1 MHIFPRPLQIGETEG
16 FTAEKD
22 IFGRHEL
29 GAGLTN
35 LVGSV
40 ADPMVIAIDGQW
52 GSGKTTFLKMW
63 AGHLRQHGFPVI
75 YFDAFE
81 NDYVDDAFAALA
93 AEIVG
98 LVEAE
103 KKSGEPKAKEFKTK
117 AVGALKV
124 LGRSALKVGVKAAS
138 MGALDATS
146 LGDDIV
152 EAISSEAEEL
162 TDKHIG
168 ELLTK
173 QAEHRSTLQ
182 GFRDALRDLPGIL
195 ASPSEAQEG
204 GENEEP
210 AKNKPLIFMLD
221 ELDRCKPVF
230 ALQLLER
237 IKHFFAVPNVH
248 FVLGTHMGQLRNSVN
263 AAYGANI
270 NANTYLQK
278 FISLTFPLTDHGR
291 YRHER
296 MATKYIDHLRKH
308 MEIAPDDRDFADGT
322 VRFVQNYAIINDR
335 SLRDIEHLMTNVAL
349 AAAFTTRQTL
359 RPPPLIAGLSILRVV
374 QPGLYVR
381 AKLNKLAFEDVDKVF
396 NFDFEAEDERELG
409 YSGWEKGWWEF
420 CLKKEIPEE
429 LNNSM
434 GSGLWKYHIH
444 DRFSII
450 PLIARRVV
458 DNLIPSQKNE

>member
-1 MHIFPRPLQIGETEG
+1 MHIFPRPLQIGDTEG
-16 FTAEKD
+16 FTVEKD

-29 GAGLTN
+29 GSGLTN

-40 ADPMVIAIDGQW
+40 AAPMVIAIDGQW

-63 AGHLRQHGFPVI
+63 AGQLRQEGFPVI

-81 NDYVDDAFAALA
+81 NDYLDDAFAALA
-93 AEIVG
+93 AEIIG

-103 KKSGEPKAKEFKTK
+103 NKSGEPKAKEFKTK

-152 EAISSEAEEL
+152 DAISSEAEEL

-173 QAEHRSTLQ
+173 QAEHRGTLQ

-195 ASPSEAQEG
+195 ASASEPEES
-204 GENEEP
+204 ENP
-210 AKNKPLIFMLD
+210 APLRPLIFMID

-291 YRHER
+291 YRHDR
-296 MATKYIDHLRKH
+296 TATRYIAHLRKD
-308 MEIAPDDRDFADGT
+308 MQITPDDHDFAESA
-322 VRFVQNYAIINDR
+322 VRFIQNYALIHDS

-381 AKLNKLAFEDVDKVF
+381 AKLNKLTFEDADKVF
-396 NFDFEAEDERELG
+396 KFDFESEDDNELG
-409 YSGWEKGWWEF
+409 YSGWEKGWWEY
-420 CLKKEIPEE
+420 CLKKEISGE
-429 LNNSM
+429 LNDSF
-434 GSGLWKYHIH
+434 SRSLWNYQISN
-444 DRFSII
+444 RFNII
-450 PLIARRVV
+450 PMIAHRVV
-458 DNLIPSQKNE
+458 DNLIPAQTTQ

>member
-1 MHIFPRPLQIGETEG
+1 MRIFPQPLQIGNTEG
-16 FTAEKD
+16 FTTEKD

-29 GAGLTN
+29 GTGLTN

-40 ADPMVIAIDGQW
+40 TDPMVIAIDGQW
-52 GSGKTTFLKMW
+52 GTGKTTFLKMW
-63 AGHLRQHGFPVI
+63 AGQLRQQGFPVI

-81 NDYVDDAFAALA
+81 NDYVDDAFTALA
-93 AEIVG
+93 AEIIG

-103 KKSGEPKAKEFKTK
+103 KKSGEPQAKAFKAK

-138 MGALDATS
+138 MGALDATN

-152 EAISSEAEEL
+152 EALSDEAEEL

-182 GFRDALRDLPGIL
+182 GFRDALRDLPDIL
-195 ASPSEAQEG
+195 APVHEPAEG
-204 GENEEP
+204 EEP
-210 AKNKPLIFMLD
+210 AKSKPLIFMID

-230 ALQLLER
+230 ALALLER

-248 FVLGTHMGQLRNSVN
+248 FILGTHMGQLRNSVN

-291 YRHER
+291 YRNDR
-296 MATKYIDHLRKH
+296 TASKYVAHLRKS
-308 MEIAPDDRDFADGT
+308 MAIAPDDRDFT
-322 VRFVQNYAIINDR
+322 ESSVRFLQTYALIHDC
-335 SLRDIEHLMTNVAL
+335 SLRDVEHLMTNIAL
-349 AAAFTTRQTL
+349 AAAFTTKNTL
-359 RPPPLIAGLSILRVV
+359 RPPPLMAGLSILRVV

-381 AKLNKLAFEDVDKVF
+381 AKLNKLTYEDVDKVF
-396 NFDFEAEDERELG
+396 SLGFESEDDNELG
-409 YSGWEKGWWEF
+409 YSKWEKGWWEF
-420 CLKKEIPEE
+420 CLKKDIPDE
-429 LNNSM
+429 LKTSFSSALFNYNVR
-434 GSGLWKYHIH
+434 
-444 DRFSII
+444 DRFSIL
-450 PLIARRVV
+450 PLIAHKVV
-458 DNLIPSQKNE
+458 DNLIPSQQS

>member
-1 MHIFPRPLQIGETEG
+1 MHIFPRPLEIGDTEG
-16 FTAEKD
+16 FTVEKD
-22 IFGRHEL
+22 LFGRHEL
-29 GAGLTN
+29 GTGLTN
-35 LVGSV
+35 LVSSV

-63 AGHLRQHGFPVI
+63 AGQLRQAGFPVI

-93 AEIVG
+93 AEIIG

-103 KKSGEPKAKEFKTK
+103 KKSAEPKAKEFKAK

-124 LGRSALKVGVKAAS
+124 IGRSALKVGVKAAS
-138 MGALDATS
+138 MGALDAS
-146 LGDDIV
+146 NLGDEIV

-173 QAEHRSTLQ
+173 QAERRGTLQ
-182 GFRDALRDLPGIL
+182 GFRDALRDLPSIL
-195 ASPSEAQEG
+195 APVPEPSDGEEAVI
-204 GENEEP
+204 P
-210 AKNKPLIFMLD
+210 KPLIFMID

-278 FISLTFPLTDHGR
+278 FISLTFPLVDATD
-291 YRHER
+291 YKHER
-296 MATKYIDHLRKH
+296 LAVKYVEKLRRDFNLS
-308 MEIAPDDRDFADGT
+308 PDDHDFAEGACS
-322 VRFVQNYAIINDR
+322 FVKTYALLHHI
-335 SLRDIEHLMTNVAL
+335 SLRDIEHIMTNIAL
-349 AAAFTTRQTL
+349 AVAFTRRNDF
-359 RPPPLIAGLSILRVV
+359 RPHPLIAGLSILRVV
-374 QPGLYVR
+374 QPGLYVQ
-381 AKLNKLAFEDVDKVF
+381 AKRGTLRYEDAVKALILDHHSE
-396 NFDFEAEDERELG
+396 NGDEDRS
-409 YSGWEKGWWEF
+409 YSEFSQEFWEYA
-420 CLKKEIPEE
+420 LKKDADPAIV
-429 LNNSM
+429 SRFDSGM
-434 GSGLWKYHIH
+434 GY
-444 DRFSII
+444 RFSHGRHGILKFVANVI
-450 PLIARRVV
+450 V
-458 DNLIPSQKNE
+458 DRLVSPA